1 MHARPLAVCINCAL
15 GAKEMRAIVEDL
27 SRICKFRVGV
37 YPNAGLPNAMGE
49 YEQSPRKFS
58 GIMKEFA
65 SLGWVNLMGGCC
77 GTTPEHIRVLK
88 ESLKDM
94 KPRMIP
100 EIPQESSNS
109 GLESL
114 RVTSD
119 TGFFDDRGADQCD
132 WFSKI

>member
-15 GAKEMRAIVEDL
+15 GAKEMRPFVEEL

-49 YEQSPRKFS
+49 YDQSPEEFS

-65 SLGWVNLMGGCC
+65 SMGWVNLMGGCC
-77 GTTPEHIRVLK
+77 GTTPEHLRVLK

-94 KPRMIP
+94 KPGMIP
-100 EIPQESSNS
+100 EIPQKAKVDAGAELLVSHFLSMNSSSN
-109 GLESL
+109 GET
-114 RVTSD
+114 VY
-119 TGFFDDRGADQCD
+119 TGEE
-132 WFSKI
+132 